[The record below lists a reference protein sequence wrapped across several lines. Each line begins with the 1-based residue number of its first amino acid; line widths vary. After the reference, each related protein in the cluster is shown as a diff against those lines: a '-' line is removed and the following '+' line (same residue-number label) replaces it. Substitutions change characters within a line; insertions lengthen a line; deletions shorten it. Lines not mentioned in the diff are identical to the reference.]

1 MKKISIYI
9 LFLAVIGIYGCDKKL
24 ELKNPQAIDAGDAFS
39 TSEKVKKVLVGNYAT
54 LGGGSLFGGDA
65 LWMSELMASDGDLNW
80 VGTFPDPRQIWG
92 KTIQLGNTYV
102 AATYSLG
109 YKVIFNANNIIAN
122 VSVVDAAEQATVIGE
137 AKFQRAMAYFELI
150 KYFGEK
156 PYFAGNAT
164 SLKGIPLITEPGPS
178 APQDPFYQLPRVS
191 VEAVYKQIIADLT
204 DAESKLPA
212 KNGFYAN
219 KPSVSLALARV
230 YLQQEKFAEA
240 RDAADRCIS
249 VATANGF
256 ALVDSYANAF
266 NNSENTTE
274 DLFAIQVTDQ
284 SGTNSCFT
292 FFSTDT
298 YGARDGDIEVTD
310 AHYDKYD
317 VTDKRRDLF
326 FFEYGAWR
334 CGKWRD
340 IYKNVKVM
348 RLAEAYLTRAEC
360 NQRLGTAVGAT
371 VDSDLARTR
380 NRAGLTTPII
390 GASLQ
395 QILDE
400 RELELAFEGQGLWD
414 AKRLRLTVDGKAW
427 NDDKLT
433 FPIPLREKNVNPALE
448 QNPGY

>member
-9 LFLAVIGIYGCDKKL
+9 MFLGMIGVTGCDKKL
-24 ELKNPQAIDAGDAFS
+24 DLKNPQAIDAGDAFS
-39 TSEKVKKVLVGNYAT
+39 TGEKVKKVLVGNYAT
-54 LGGGSLFGGDA
+54 LGGSSLFGGDA

-102 AATYSLG
+102 SATYSLA
-109 YKVIFNANNIIAN
+109 YKVIFNANNIIAYA
-122 VSVVDAAEQATVIGE
+122 SVVDAAEQATVIGE

-156 PYFAGNAT
+156 PYFAGNPGG
-164 SLKGIPLITEPGPS
+164 LKGVPLITEPGPS
-178 APQDPFYQLPRVS
+178 APQDAFYQLPRAS
-191 VEAVYKQIIADLT
+191 LDEVYKQIIADLT
-204 DAESKLPA
+204 EAENKLPA
-212 KNGFYAN
+212 TNGFYAN

-230 YLQQEKFAEA
+230 YLQQDKFAEA

-256 ALVDSYANAF
+256 SLVGSYEDAF

-284 SGTNSCFT
+284 AGTNSCFT

-317 VTDKRRDLF
+317 DIDERRDLF

-348 RLAEAYLTRAEC
+348 RLAEAYLTRSEC
-360 NQRLGTAVGAT
+360 NQRLSTSVGAS
-371 VDSDLARTR
+371 VDGDLNRIR
-380 NRAGLTTPII
+380 SRAGLTPVI
-390 GASLQ
+390 GATLQ

-414 AKRLRLTVDGKAW
+414 AKRLRQTIDGKTW

-433 FPIPLREKNVNPALE
+433 FPMPLREKNINPNLE